1 MMNNTYSLVI
11 SQSERAWSFQWAR
24 TLIAL
29 ERRLAQTDLVEY
41 QRKYSINLATPA
53 SKDEREDAAAQF
65 VPALMI
71 IKRMSYTRAERRR
84 LVLGYWQ
91 VSSLANT
98 LDPRTSDNRLTNFR
112 SHQKSIRSILAN
124 NRADREQ
131 RAQLDRERLARQT
144 TSATLET

>member
-1 MMNNTYSLVI
+1 MNNTYSLVI

-29 ERRLAQTDLVEY
+29 ERRLAQKDLIEY
-41 QRKYSINLATPA
+41 QRKYSINLATSTNSPKDTNTEDEQEH
-53 SKDEREDAAAQF
+53 SKF

-91 VSSLANT
+91 VSLLDYEISL
-98 LDPRTSDNRLTNFR
+98 
-112 SHQKSIRSILAN
+112 
-124 NRADREQ
+124 
-131 RAQLDRERLARQT
+131 
-144 TSATLET
+144 